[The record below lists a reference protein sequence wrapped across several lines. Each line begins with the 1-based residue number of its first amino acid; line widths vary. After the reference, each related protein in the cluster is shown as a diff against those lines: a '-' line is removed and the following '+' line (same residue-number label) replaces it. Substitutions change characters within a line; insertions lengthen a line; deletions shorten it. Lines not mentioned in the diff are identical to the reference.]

1 MRSLTLIPLLTSCI
15 ISPLCASQA
24 FPNTQVTD
32 GQLLARDFNRGGH
45 SHVQKRANNPHN
57 HAGKRQIRVHNYANE
72 AVPFIVHGKKAF
84 RGKHVKKDFVAN
96 GRRFKGSPTNS
107 FSPGQAQQ
115 RPKMLFGKAQRFV
128 AGTPNRQLVV
138 FRQPVYINNGN
149 GFQEK
154 VLIHVFDPR
163 QRAFIARQ
171 IQDP

>member
-15 ISPLCASQA
+15 ISPLCASQP

-45 SHVQKRANNPHN
+45 SHVQKRANKLHN

-84 RGKHVKKDFVAN
+84 RGKHVKKDIVGN

-115 RPKMLFGKAQRFV
+115 RPKSSLERLSA
-128 AGTPNRQLVV
+128 L
-138 FRQPVYINNGN
+138 
-149 GFQEK
+149 
-154 VLIHVFDPR
+154 LL
-163 QRAFIARQ
+163 ARQ
-171 IQDP
+171 IGRWWYSGSRCTSVMAMVSRKRC